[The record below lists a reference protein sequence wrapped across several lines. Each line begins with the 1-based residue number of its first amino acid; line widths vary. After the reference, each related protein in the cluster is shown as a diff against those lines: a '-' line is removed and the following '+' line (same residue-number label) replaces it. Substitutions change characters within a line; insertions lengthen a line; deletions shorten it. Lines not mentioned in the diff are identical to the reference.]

1 MPLVKTS
8 QFSYHQS
15 TNCFWSTIYGY
26 SSLISYP
33 LIYFLSISLIINK
46 FSLSFQHRDFDE
58 IMSHL
63 RKREPLILESLSV
76 QKLNRRVNVEGISD
90 PLNDMDS
97 DPSDDGMEMHRQL
110 KTHQVNILFFVSP
123 SYFLP
128 LNWYCSWLKVVLHAS
143 DIAYA
148 INHSAIS
155 QMYDLYDII
164 REISTMPGR
173 MESQKV

>member
-1 MPLVKTS
+1 
-8 QFSYHQS
+8 
-15 TNCFWSTIYGY
+15 
-26 SSLISYP
+26 
-33 LIYFLSISLIINK
+33 
-46 FSLSFQHRDFDE
+46 
-58 IMSHL
+58 MSHL

-128 LNWYCSWLKVVLHAS
+128 LN
-143 DIAYA
+143 
-148 INHSAIS
+148 
-155 QMYDLYDII
+155 
-164 REISTMPGR
+164 
-173 MESQKV
+173 